1 MTGGIRVR
9 GLACA
14 ALAAAGLV
22 LLAGVGPVRAGV
34 TKRVSVSSKG
44 AQGDDDSGNSGV
56 AISAD
61 GRFVAFDSYAT
72 TLVPGDSNGVP
83 DIFVRDRV
91 RGTTERVSLGPHGV
105 QAEGGKGEGSYGPS
119 ISGNGR
125 FVAFSSYATNLVAGD
140 TNGFEDV
147 FVRDRESGTTERVS
161 VGPHGVQANGSSDF
175 PSISANGRFVA
186 FESHAANLVPG
197 DTNGAFDVFVHDR
210 LKGTTER
217 VSVGPHGRQGD
228 NASQGAAI
236 AADGLF
242 VVFQSYATNLVPGG
256 DNGQIGVYV
265 RDRARGVTELVS
277 VGPRGARADDAS
289 FIGAISADGRF
300 VAFGSFAD
308 NLVPDDTN
316 GSFDTFV
323 RDRLRDTTERVSVAS
338 DGAQGNGGS
347 GGPSIS
353 ANGRFVAFQSSA
365 TDLVPG
371 DTNGEL
377 DIFVRDRVKGTTER
391 VSVGPGGA
399 QGDLGS
405 FEVSISGNGR
415 LAAFSSEATNLVPGD
430 TNRTEDVFVHHR

>member
-1 MTGGIRVR
+1 MTGGIGLR

-22 LLAGVGPVRAGV
+22 LLAGAGPARAGV

-44 AQGDDDSGNSGV
+44 AQGDDDSGNFGV

-72 TLVPGDSNGVP
+72 TLVPGDTNGVP

-147 FVRDRESGTTERVS
+147 FVRDRE
-161 VGPHGVQANGSSDF
+161 
-175 PSISANGRFVA
+175 
-186 FESHAANLVPG
+186 L
-197 DTNGAFDVFVHDR
+197 
-210 LKGTTER
+210 GTTER
-217 VSVGPHGRQGD
+217 VSVGPHGRQSD

-236 AADGLF
+236 SADGRF
-242 VVFQSYATNLVPGG
+242 VVFQSDATNLVRGG
-256 DNGQIGVYV
+256 GNGQIGVYV

-277 VGPRGARADDAS
+277 VGPRGTRADDAS
-289 FIGAISADGRF
+289 FIGAISADGRL

-323 RDRLRDTTERVSVAS
+323 RDRLRGTTERVSVAS
-338 DGAQGNGGS
+338 DGTQGNGGS

-353 ANGRFVAFQSSA
+353 ANGRYV
-365 TDLVPG
+365 
-371 DTNGEL
+371 
-377 DIFVRDRVKGTTER
+377 
-391 VSVGPGGA
+391 
-399 QGDLGS
+399 
-405 FEVSISGNGR
+405 
-415 LAAFSSEATNLVPGD
+415 AFSSEATNLVPGD